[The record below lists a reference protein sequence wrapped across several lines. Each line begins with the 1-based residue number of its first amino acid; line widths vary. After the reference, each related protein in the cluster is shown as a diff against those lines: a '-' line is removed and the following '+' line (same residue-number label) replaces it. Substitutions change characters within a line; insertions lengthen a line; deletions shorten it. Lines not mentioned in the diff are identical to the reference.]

1 MWSSVAGHD
10 CQIKGAVGLDDNGKN
25 WGKSWPDMLW
35 RALVIALWSVRE
47 IARTAWSIARIPV
60 THFLQ
65 ILAALIVLFE
75 EWGWKPLSQL
85 LAWLARFAPIAA
97 LERWIAG
104 LPPYGALMVFAL
116 PTTFLLPLKFIAMWL
131 LANGKWWTATALFA
145 GAKVASTAVI
155 ARIFIL
161 TKPALMRIG
170 WFARTYD
177 WFVPWKDALF
187 AQIRASWVWRYGRM
201 VKTRVRLEVKQVVAR
216 WRTWAA
222 RGREVWQRIR
232 TRIWGGS
239 LG

>member
-1 MWSSVAGHD
+1 M
-10 CQIKGAVGLDDNGKN
+10 DDKR
-25 WGKSWPDMLW
+25 KSWPDTLW
-35 RALVIALWSVRE
+35 RAMVIALWSVRE

-60 THFLQ
+60 IHVLQ

-75 EWGWKPLSQL
+75 EWGWKPLSQA

-104 LPPYGALMVFAL
+104 LPPYGALVVFAL
-116 PTTFLLPLKFIAMWL
+116 PATFLLPLKFIAMWL

-161 TKPALMRIG
+161 TKPALMQIG
-170 WFARTYD
+170 WFARAYD

-187 AQIRASWVWRYGRM
+187 AQIRASWIWRYGRM
-201 VKTRVRLEVKQVVAR
+201 VKTRVRLEVKQAWMRLRPLVAA
-216 WRTWAA
+216 WWQAWAA

-232 TRIWGGS
+232 TRIWGGFA
-239 LG
+239 G

>member
-1 MWSSVAGHD
+1 M
-10 CQIKGAVGLDDNGKN
+10 DDNGKN
-25 WGKSWPDMLW
+25 WGKSWPDVLW

-47 IARTAWSIARIPV
+47 IARTAWSIARVPV
-60 THFLQ
+60 MHAFE

-85 LAWLARFAPIAA
+85 LARLARFAPIAA

-104 LPPYGALMVFAL
+104 LPPYGALTVFAL

-161 TKPALMRIG
+161 TKPALMQIG
-170 WFARTYD
+170 WFARAYD

-187 AQIRASWVWRYGRM
+187 AQIRASWIWRYGRM
-201 VKTRVRLEVKQVVAR
+201 VKTRVRLEVKQAWVRWRPVVVAR
-216 WRTWAA
+216 WHAWTA
-222 RGREVWQRIR
+222 RGREVWQQIR
-232 TRIWGGS
+232 TRISGRSIG
-239 LG
+239 

>member
-1 MWSSVAGHD
+1 
-10 CQIKGAVGLDDNGKN
+10 LDDKR
-25 WGKSWPDMLW
+25 KSWPDMLW
-35 RALVIALWSVRE
+35 RAMVIALWSVRE

-60 THFLQ
+60 MHVLQ

-75 EWGWKPLSQL
+75 EWGWKPLSQA

-145 GAKVASTAVI
+145 GAKVVSTAII

-170 WFARTYD
+170 WFARAYD

-187 AQIRASWVWRYGRM
+187 AQIRASWIWRYGRM
-201 VKTRVRLEVKQVVAR
+201 VKTRVRLEVKQAWIRWRPLVVAR
-216 WRTWAA
+216 WRGWAA
-222 RGREVWQRIR
+222 RGHEAWLRIR

-239 LG
+239 VG

>member
-1 MWSSVAGHD
+1 L
-10 CQIKGAVGLDDNGKN
+10 QIKGAASLDDKR
-25 WGKSWPDMLW
+25 KSWPDMLW
-35 RALVIALWSVRE
+35 RAMVIALWSVRE

-60 THFLQ
+60 MHFLQ

-75 EWGWKPLSQL
+75 EWGWKPLSRA

-116 PTTFLLPLKFIAMWL
+116 PTAFLLPLKFIAMWL

-145 GAKVASTAVI
+145 GAKVASTAII

-170 WFARTYD
+170 WFARAYD

-187 AQIRASWVWRYGRM
+187 AQIRASWIWRYGRM
-201 VKTRVRLEVKQVVAR
+201 VKTRVRLEVKQAWIRWRPLVVAR
-216 WRTWAA
+216 WRAWAA
-222 RGREVWQRIR
+222 RGHEAWLRIR
-232 TRIWGGS
+232 TRISGRSIG
-239 LG
+239 

>member
-1 MWSSVAGHD
+1 
-10 CQIKGAVGLDDNGKN
+10 LDEK
-25 WGKSWPDMLW
+25 GKSWPDMLW
-35 RALVIALWSVRE
+35 RALVIALWSARE
-47 IARTAWSIARIPV
+47 IARTAWSIARVPV
-60 THFLQ
+60 MHALQ

-116 PTTFLLPLKFIAMWL
+116 PATFLLPLKFIAMWL
-131 LANGKWWTATALFA
+131 LASGKWWTATALFA
-145 GAKVASTAVI
+145 GAKVASTAII

-170 WFARTYD
+170 WFARAYD

-187 AQIRASWVWRYGRM
+187 AQIRASWIWRYGRM
-201 VKTRVRLEVKQVVAR
+201 IKTRVRLEVKQAWMRWRPLVVAR
-216 WRTWAA
+216 WRALAA
-222 RGREVWQRIR
+222 RRHEVWQRIR

-239 LG
+239 IG